1 MAGKKKKGPP
11 DEVVNRKARRQYEI
25 LETLEAGIALQG
37 TEVKALRAGLVSLA
51 EAFVRSG
58 TDGLW
63 LEGAHFGEYVH
74 ANVHNHEPMRK
85 RRLLV
90 HKAEA
95 LKMHQKLK
103 EKGLTMIPLR
113 MYFSGRWAKV
123 EIALGR
129 GRRLHDK
136 REVMKD
142 RDAKREM
149 RKHTR

>member
-1 MAGKKKKGPP
+1 MAGKKKHALPE
-11 DEVVNRKARRQYEI
+11 EVVNRKAKREYEI
-25 LETLEAGIALQG
+25 LETLEAGICLLG
-37 TEVKALRAGLVSLA
+37 TEVKALRGGLVSLA
-51 EAFVRSG
+51 EAYVRSAA
-58 TDGLW
+58 DGLW

-74 ANVHNHEPMRK
+74 ANVHNHPAMRK

-90 HKAEA
+90 HKGEA
-95 LKMHQKLK
+95 LRMHQKLK

-136 REVMKD
+136 REVIKEREAQ
-142 RDAKREM
+142 RDLRRF
-149 RKHTR
+149 RK